1 MNKKLQTLKYIF
13 SDYTTALIAWFLFNL
28 FRKEYIESVNFGFE
42 IKIEY
47 NTSFFIALFGLPLF
61 WLMIY
66 SAFGYYR
73 NVFKKSRLQELW
85 QTALTTI
92 IGIIVIFFALI
103 LDDIVSTY
111 KDYYYSFTT
120 LLLIH
125 FTLTYFSRLIIT
137 SITIA
142 KIAKGKIGFNTLLI
156 GSNGKALTLFKE
168 LCSQDEKYGYKFVGF
183 IDIYNK
189 KNEELNKHLKHL
201 GDIND
206 IEKIIKEQKIEEVL
220 IAIESS
226 EHKEIEKII
235 YKLQGVN
242 VITKIIPSLYE
253 ILTGRVR
260 MSSFLGTPLI
270 IISHALMP
278 AWQATFKRF
287 FDVSASLFA
296 LILLSPLYAFAT
308 IGVLSTS
315 KGPIF
320 FRQKRIGIQGDP
332 FMIIKFRSMFTDAE
346 KSGPQLSSTHDNR
359 ITKFG
364 RFMRKTRLDEIP
376 QFINVLK
383 GDMSL
388 VGPRP
393 ERQFYIN
400 QIVERAPHYLRLL
413 KVKPGITSWGQVK
426 YGYAEN
432 VDQMIERLNYDIFYI
447 ENMSLY
453 LDFKILI
460 HTVLVVLKRDGK

>member
-1 MNKKLQTLKYIF
+1 MNKKLQTLKYLF

-28 FRKEYIESVNFGFE
+28 FRKEYIESVNFGYE

-47 NTSFFIALFGLPLF
+47 NTNFLIALFGLPLF

-103 LDDIVSTY
+103 LDDVVSTY

-120 LLLIH
+120 LLIIH
-125 FTLTYFSRLIIT
+125 FSLTYFSRLIIT
-137 SITIA
+137 TTTI
-142 KIAKGKIGFNTLLI
+142 KRIAKGKIGFNTLLI
-156 GSNGKALTLFKE
+156 GSNGKALNLYKD

-189 KNEELNKHLKHL
+189 KNKELNKHLKHL
-201 GDIND
+201 GDINN
-206 IEKIIKEQKIEEVL
+206 IEQIIKDQKIEEVL

-226 EHKEIEKII
+226 EHKEIENII

-242 VITKIIPSLYE
+242 VVTKIIPSLYE

-278 AWQATFKRF
+278 AWQSTFKRF
-287 FDVSASLFA
+287 FDVVASILA
-296 LILLSPLYAFAT
+296 LIFLSPLYVIAT
-308 IGVLSTS
+308 IGVLTSS
-315 KGPIF
+315 KGPVF
-320 FRQKRIGIQGDP
+320 FKQKRIGILSEP
-332 FMIIKFRSMFTDAE
+332 FMIIKFRSMFTGAE

-400 QIVERAPHYLRLL
+400 QIVKRAPHYLRLL

-432 VDQMIERLNYDIFYI
+432 VDEMIERLNYDIFYI

-460 HTVLVVLKRDGK
+460 HTVQVVLKRDGK

>member
-1 MNKKLQTLKYIF
+1 MNKKRQALKYIF
-13 SDYTTALIAWFLFNL
+13 FDYIGATIAWFLFNL
-28 FRKEYIESVNFGFE
+28 FRKKYIESVNFGYE
-42 IKIEY
+42 IKIDY
-47 NTSFFIALFGLPLF
+47 NFSFFIILFSLPLF
-61 WLMIY
+61 WLMVY
-66 SAFGYYR
+66 SAFGYYK
-73 NVFKKSRLQELW
+73 NVYRKSRLQELW
-85 QTALTTI
+85 QTILTSLIGVI
-92 IGIIVIFFALI
+92 IIFFALI
-103 LDDIVSTY
+103 LDDVVSTY
-111 KDYYYSFTT
+111 KDYYYSFAT
-120 LLLIH
+120 LFIMH
-125 FTLTYFSRLIIT
+125 FSLTYFFRLIIT
-137 SITIA
+137 TSTI
-142 KIAKGKIGFNTLLI
+142 KNISKGKIGFNTLLI
-156 GSNGKALTLFKE
+156 GSNGKALDLYKS
-168 LCSQDEKYGYKFVGF
+168 LCSQEEKYGYSFVGF

-189 KNEELNKHLKHL
+189 KNEELNKHLAHI

-206 IEKIIKEQKIEEVL
+206 IERIIKEEKIEEVL
-220 IAIESS
+220 IALESS
-226 EHKEIEKII
+226 EHEEIEKII

-242 VITKIIPSLYE
+242 VVTKIIPSLYE

-278 AWQATFKRF
+278 AWQATFKRI
-287 FDVSASLFA
+287 FDIVASILA

-308 IGVLSTS
+308 LGVLTTS
-315 KGPIF
+315 KGPVF
-320 FRQKRIGIQGDP
+320 FRQKRIGLQGKP

-383 GDMSL
+383 GEMSL

-393 ERQFYIN
+393 ERQFYIDK
-400 QIVERAPHYLRLL
+400 IVERAPHYLRLL

-432 VDQMIERLNYDIFYI
+432 IDEMIERLNYDIFYI

-460 HTVLVVLKRDGK
+460 HTVLVVLNRDGK

>member
-1 MNKKLQTLKYIF
+1 MNKKLQTLKYVL
-13 SDYTTALIAWFLFNL
+13 SDYITALIAWFLFNL

-47 NTSFFIALFGLPLF
+47 NLNFFIALFGLPFF
-61 WLMIY
+61 WLMLY
-66 SAFGYYR
+66 STFGYYR
-73 NVFKKSRLQELW
+73 NVFRKSRLQELW
-85 QTALTTI
+85 QTGLTTI
-92 IGIIVIFFALI
+92 IGIIIIFFALI
-103 LDDIVSTY
+103 LDDVVSSY

-120 LLLIH
+120 LLIIH
-125 FTLTYFSRLIIT
+125 FTLTYFARLTIT
-137 SITIA
+137 TSTIK

-156 GSNGKALTLFKE
+156 GSNGKALNLYKE
-168 LCSQDEKYGYKFVGF
+168 LCSQDEKYGYRFVGF

-189 KNEELNKHLKHL
+189 KNEELSKHLKHL
-201 GDIND
+201 GDIDD
-206 IEKIIKEQKIEEVL
+206 IERIIKEQKIEEVL

-226 EHKEIEKII
+226 EHKEIERII

-270 IISHALMP
+270 IISHRLMP
-278 AWQATFKRF
+278 AWQASFKRVL
-287 FDVSASLFA
+287 DIIASFFA
-296 LILLSPLYAFAT
+296 LILLSPLYLFAT

-315 KGPIF
+315 KGPVF
-320 FRQKRIGIQGDP
+320 FRQKRIGLQGKS
-332 FMIIKFRSMFTDAE
+332 FMIIKFRSMFVDAE

-364 RFMRKTRLDEIP
+364 KFMRKTRLDEIP

-383 GDMSL
+383 GEMSL

-393 ERQFYIN
+393 ERQFYID

-432 VDQMIERLNYDIFYI
+432 IDQMIERLNYDIFYI

-460 HTVLVVLKRDGK
+460 HTVIVVLKRDGK